1 MSNKF
6 KNIKKNYNTT
16 QDELEGESA
25 SRGYKKEYKKEKAR
39 KLSKMNLR
47 SKHIDDLLDLM
58 EDNNY

>member
-16 QDELEGESA
+16 QDELEGGSA
-25 SRGYKKEYKKEKAR
+25 SRGYKKEKAR

>member
-1 MSNKF
+1 MSNKH
-6 KNIKKNYNTT
+6 KNIKKKYNTT

-25 SRGYKKEYKKEKAR
+25 SRGYKKEKAR